1 MRFFNTLSIDLGTAN
16 TIIYD
21 VHQETFFR
29 EPSVIALDT
38 ETDDIV
44 SIGTEAS
51 ELRGRTADSV
61 KVERPLKD
69 GVIVA
74 LDAAD
79 VMLEYFVRQSV
90 GRGTLLTPRVIVGI
104 PSGATDI
111 ERRALQEA
119 VHKSGAR
126 LRYFI
131 DEPVAAAIG
140 AGLPVTDPI
149 GSMIVDIGGGTSEVA
164 VVSLGGI
171 VHSESIDVA
180 GDELTSV
187 IRNYVKQQ
195 YHLMIGEQTAEKI
208 KHELGSAIAIKELDE
223 HKLEVSGT
231 NLVSGLPA
239 KIKIKGAEIREILA
253 EPVSMIVA
261 IIKQALERVPP
272 EVAADLTREGITLAG
287 GGALLKGLDRLISQE
302 FDLKVR
308 IPDDPLSCVVV
319 GAGMAIA
326 DTDKYQRLL
335 QPLD

>member
-21 VHQETFFR
+21 VHQETFLR
-29 EPSVIALDT
+29 EPSVIALDA
-38 ETDDIV
+38 ETDDVV
-44 SIGTEAS
+44 SIGSEAS
-51 ELRGRTADSV
+51 ELRGRTSGSV
-61 KVERPLKD
+61 KVERPLQD

-90 GRGTLLTPRVIVGI
+90 GQGKLLTPRVIVGI
-104 PSGATDI
+104 PSGATDT

-119 VHKSGAR
+119 VNKSGAR

-140 AGLPVTDPI
+140 AGLPVTEPI

-164 VVSLGGI
+164 VVSLGGV

-187 IRNYVKQQ
+187 IQNYIKQE
-195 YHLMIGEQTAEKI
+195 YHLLIGDLSAEKI
-208 KHELGSAIAIKELDE
+208 KHELGSAIEIKELDE
-223 HKLEVSGT
+223 HQMEISGT
-231 NLVSGLPA
+231 NMISGLPA
-239 KIKIKGAEIREILA
+239 KIKIKGAEIREVLA
-253 EPVSMIVA
+253 KPVSLIVA
-261 IIKQALERVPP
+261 MIKQALERVPP
-272 EVAADLTREGITLAG
+272 EVAADLTREGITVAG
-287 GGALLKGLDRLISQE
+287 GGALLKGLDRRISQE
-302 FDLKVR
+302 FDLKVN
-308 IPDDPLSCVVV
+308 IPADPLSCVVV

-326 DTDKYQRLL
+326 DDTKYQRLL
-335 QPLD
+335 QPMS